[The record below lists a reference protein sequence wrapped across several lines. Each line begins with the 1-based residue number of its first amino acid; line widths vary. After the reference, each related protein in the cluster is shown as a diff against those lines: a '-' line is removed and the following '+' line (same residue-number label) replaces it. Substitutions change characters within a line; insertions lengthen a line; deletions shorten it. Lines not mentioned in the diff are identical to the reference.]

1 MPFTVDLKGK
11 NVLVTGGGRGL
22 GIDIA
27 KSLATAGANLVLT
40 YNSSPADKLAA
51 ELEKEFGVKV
61 KAYKMPGD
69 DSQAISSTVEQ
80 VTKEF
85 GELDV
90 IVANAGICIH
100 EDAETM
106 SDKQFED
113 VFRVNTFGPYYLAR
127 AAYRSW
133 FPNGRSG
140 AQPKDKVIL
149 FVSSISGSISNT
161 PQNQCSY
168 NASKAALT
176 HLGKSLAGEW
186 VDQGVRVNTLS
197 PGYICKWN
205 WTQLSPKRFSFS
217 YADGSESG
225 KKNAEKWKE
234 LTPMHRFA
242 QPKEIAD
249 WVTWMAS
256 PFASYQTGG
265 EIIVDGG
272 YTIF

>member
-1 MPFTVDLKGK
+1 MPFTIDLKGK

-22 GIDIA
+22 GVDIA
-27 KSLATAGANLVLT
+27 RSLATAGANLVLT
-40 YNSSPADKLAA
+40 YNSTPADKLA
-51 ELEKEFGVKV
+51 EDLSKEFNVKV

-69 DSQAISSTVEQ
+69 DSKAISSTVET

-85 GELDV
+85 GELDI
-90 IVANAGICIH
+90 IVANAGVCIH

-127 AAYRSW
+127 AAYQSW
-133 FPNGRSG
+133 FPQGSAN

-149 FVSSISGSISNT
+149 FVSSISGSITNT

-186 VDQGVRVNTLS
+186 VGKGVRVNTLS
-197 PGYICKWN
+197 PGYIS
-205 WTQLSPKRFSFS
+205 TEMSE
-217 YADGSESG
+217 GSESG
-225 KKNAEKWKE
+225 KKNAETWKE

-242 QPKEIAD
+242 EPKEIAD
-249 WVTWMAS
+249 WITWMAS
-256 PFASYQTGG
+256 PYASFQTGG
-265 EIIVDGG
+265 EVIVDGG